1 MILAL
6 IALLAFAVR
15 IFSVIRFES
24 VIHEFDPWFNF
35 RTTKYLTQEG
45 MYQFWNWFDSES
57 WYPLGRVIG
66 GTIFPGIMVTSA
78 SIKWFA
84 DFLSFPIDIR
94 NVCVFLAPVFAG
106 LTALSTYFF
115 TKECSNRPEA
125 GLLAALFISIVPS
138 YISRSVAGSYD
149 NEGVA
154 IWALVTTF
162 WLWVKAVNT
171 GSIFWSMACTLSYF
185 YMVAAWGGYNFII
198 NIIPIF
204 VLGTI
209 FINRFNMK
217 IYVAYSVFYV
227 IGTVMAMLI
236 PFVGFNAITSSEHLA
251 SHCVFAIMNVYVIID
266 YIRKNLPEQQF
277 VVLTRLAF
285 AAATGAFGFFFV
297 FITVTGATRW
307 SGRSLTLLD
316 PTYAK
321 KYIPIIAS
329 VSEHQPT
336 SWSSYFFDL
345 QYLMIFIPVGFY
357 FCLNHKVT
365 YGKLFLGLYGVLSTY
380 FSCVMIRLML
390 VIAPAACVLA
400 AIGISEILRKMS
412 KAIRES
418 LSEKQDQVEDAEEV
432 EGESDKKSKSKS
444 GAKKPISSKKSRIP
458 TDVAVV
464 VILFFIYFLSSYVYH
479 STYMAAEAYS
489 SPSIIMA
496 SRRQDGSRVIIDD
509 YREAYYWLKMNTK
522 KDAKILSWWDY
533 GYQITGMGNRT
544 VLVDNNT
551 WNNTHIATV
560 GRVRLV
566 FNIIYR
572 LWDQRKKKPT
582 SSLDIWMQTMF

>member
-1 MILAL
+1 
-6 IALLAFAVR
+6 
-15 IFSVIRFES
+15 
-24 VIHEFDPWFNF
+24 
-35 RTTKYLTQEG
+35 

-78 SIKWFA
+78 SIKWIA

-106 LTALSTYFF
+106 LTSISTYFF
-115 TKECSNRPEA
+115 TKECTNRPEA
-125 GLLAALFISIVPS
+125 GLLSALFISIVPS

-154 IWALVTTF
+154 IWALITTF

-171 GSIFWSMACTLSYF
+171 GSILWSVGCTLSYF

-209 FINRFNMK
+209 FINRFNMR

-227 IGTVMAMLI
+227 IGTIMAMLI
-236 PFVGFNAITSSEHLA
+236 PFVGFNAIRSSEHLA
-251 SHCVFAIMNVYVIID
+251 SHCVFAIMNIYVVIE
-266 YIRKNLPEQQF
+266 YVRRNLPEEQF
-277 VVLTRLAF
+277 AVLTRLAF
-285 AAATGAFGFFFV
+285 GLATAAFGFLFV

-390 VIAPAACVLA
+390 VVAPAACVLA
-400 AIGISEILRKMS
+400 AIGISEILRKMTKS
-412 KAIRES
+412 IRASMVEKAAI
-418 LSEKQDQVEDAEEV
+418 EDEAAEAAGASPE
-432 EGESDKKSKSKS
+432 EDKKKGAAAKTVKKAAA
-444 GAKKPISSKKSRIP
+444 GDKNAKKKRYIP
-458 TDVAVV
+458 SDIAIG
-464 VILFFIYFLSSYVYH
+464 VIMFLIWFLSSYIYH

-489 SPSIIMA
+489 SPSIILA
-496 SRRQDGSRVIIDD
+496 SRRNDGSRVIIDD
-509 YREAYYWLKMNTK
+509 FREAYYWLKMNTK

-560 GRVRLV
+560 GRVSYYLMPY
-566 FNIIYR
+566 FY
-572 LWDQRKKKPT
+572 L
-582 SSLDIWMQTMF
+582 